1 MSANS
6 STARTVLVTG
16 ADHRLGFAVA
26 QRLIADGAIVIA
38 HVLRKDRADEI
49 SEGLSA
55 ESRPNQV
62 RMVHADFARLSEV
75 DELGRTL
82 TAQLPGLDALINTAS
97 IAPPQRRTYTEDGH
111 ELTFQTDYLAPQRLT
126 MAMAPAV
133 AAVGGRAVTVTSRL
147 HIGGN
152 IDYTDLDRNRGI
164 YTPLAVYAQ
173 AKLALT
179 MFCRSLAETGP
190 AGLTS
195 VSVAPADFEI
205 DLPQL
210 RSHRMAPLDAAASLL
225 VALSV
230 SATPVVNGGYYEGTE
245 LTEAAALVRNSRSR
259 TRLAAWSN
267 RLVPAA

>member
-1 MSANS
+1 MSATS
-6 STARTVLVTG
+6 STARAVLVTG
-16 ADHRLGFAVA
+16 ADDRLGFTVA
-26 QRLIADGAIVIA
+26 QRLIAEGAFVIA
-38 HVLRKDRADEI
+38 HALHKDRADETG
-49 SEGLSA
+49 EQLSA
-55 ESRPNQV
+55 VSGPNKV
-62 RMVHADFARLSEV
+62 RMVCADFARLSEV

-82 TAQLPGLDALINTAS
+82 AAQLPGLDALINTAS
-97 IAPPQRRTYTEDGH
+97 IAPPQRRTHTEDGH

-126 MAMAPAV
+126 MAMAPAL
-133 AAVGGRAVTVTSRL
+133 AAVGGRVVTVTSRL

-164 YTPLAVYAQ
+164 YTPLAIYAQ

-210 RSHRMAPLDAAASLL
+210 RSHRTAPLDAAASLL
-225 VALSV
+225 IALS
-230 SATPVVNGGYYEGTE
+230 APTMPVVNGGYYEGAE
-245 LTEAAALVRNSRSR
+245 LAEAAALVRNSRSR
-259 TRLAAWSN
+259 ARLAAWSN
-267 RLVPAA
+267 LLVPAA